1 MCCKL
6 IFGAMKYMTTDFKR
20 KIACEE
26 IAETLRKAI
35 LHGKLAPGSA
45 IMSERKLAEI
55 YNVTHVTARKATQK
69 LVNENLIV
77 KIHGKGA
84 FVSEKNTTESVGFI
98 LCGRQRTAPFYFDLV
113 SGIERELDKRGCNL
127 VLSGIN
133 DYKDEADI
141 PRMLKEKIVGGVFI
155 TGVAPEKLLKFLRK
169 NDIKHIL
176 IAHQTAYD
184 GKSDVVASD
193 ERDGGYKAAEYLLKK
208 GHREIAIF
216 RGFDEKRPYD
226 SLRESGFREACEDF
240 GIAPETVKCD
250 SENPEEIKNAALKAL
265 REKIPDAIFTTCDN
279 LASGVFKAAEIEKI
293 RVPEDLEFVTS
304 GNAEFIMKIIPS
316 PVIVRTCIDQ
326 MAKASVARLLDII
339 SGKSIGKNLN
349 LIPTELI
356 TEK

>member
-1 MCCKL
+1 
-6 IFGAMKYMTTDFKR
+6 MTTDFKR

-69 LVNENLIV
+69 LVDENLIV

-98 LCGRQRTAPFYFDLV
+98 LCGREKTAPFYFDLV
-113 SGIERELDKRGCNL
+113 SGIERELDKHGYNL
-127 VLSGIN
+127 IFSGIN

-169 NDIKHIL
+169 NDIKHVL

-184 GKSDVVASD
+184 GKSDTVASD
-193 ERDGGYKAAEYLLKK
+193 ERDAGYKAAEYLLKK

-240 GIAPETVKCD
+240 GIVPETVKCD
-250 SENPEEIKNAALKAL
+250 TGDPEGIRTAALRVF
-265 REKIPDAIFTTCDN
+265 REKHPDAIFSTNDN
-279 LASGVFKAAEIEKI
+279 FASEIFRAAEMEKI
-293 RVPEDLEFVTS
+293 KVPENLEFIIS
-304 GNAEFIMKIIPS
+304 GGSEHIMKTIPS
-316 PVIVRTCIDQ
+316 PVIVRACREQ
-326 MAKASVARLLDII
+326 MAKASVARLLDIL